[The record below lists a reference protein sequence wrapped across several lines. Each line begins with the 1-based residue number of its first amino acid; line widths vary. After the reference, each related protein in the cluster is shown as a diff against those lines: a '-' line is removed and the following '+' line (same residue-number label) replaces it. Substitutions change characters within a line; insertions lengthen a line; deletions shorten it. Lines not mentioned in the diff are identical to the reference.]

1 MTGNPAW
8 RRAALVLVGHGSV
21 RNPDSRIPTERL
33 ADALRRRA
41 LFAEVHACFWKES
54 PLAADFL
61 DQVAAA
67 EIYVVP
73 NFAGAGILTGE
84 RIPRA
89 MGLTGPLTLRGG
101 RLIHY
106 AEPVGSHPRIP
117 GLALR
122 RVAAI
127 VEANRL
133 PAAETCLL
141 LIGHGSR
148 RPGVSS
154 ATVEATAA
162 RLAASCPWQV
172 VTAYLEQEP
181 RVADWPRLTSRPCV
195 VAAPLL
201 IAEGLHGSEDLPP
214 LFGLGR
220 GAAGPARVAGRTVWL
235 CRGIGSDPEIA
246 EIILDRVA
254 TCAPLEQPLG

>member
-1 MTGNPAW
+1 MTANPDW
-8 RRAALVLVGHGSV
+8 RRAALVLVGHGSA
-21 RNPDSRIPTERL
+21 RNRFSRIPTERL
-33 ADALRRRA
+33 ADALRQRE
-41 LFAEVHACFWKES
+41 LFAEVHACFWKEA
-54 PLAADFL
+54 PLAATFL
-61 DQVAAA
+61 ERVSAA

-84 RIPRA
+84 QIPQA
-89 MGLTGPLTLRGG
+89 MGLTGPLTLRDG
-101 RLIHY
+101 RRIHY

-133 PAAETCLL
+133 PAAEVCLL

-162 RLAASCPWQV
+162 RLAEICPWQV
-172 VTAYLEQEP
+172 TTAYLEQTP
-181 RVADWPRLTSRPCV
+181 RVADWPALTDRPYV

-220 GAAGPARVAGRTVWL
+220 GQTGPATIAGRTAWL

-254 TCAPLEQPLG
+254 CRTT